1 MRLPTAA
8 LLFLGCGSAAFA
20 QVDPGY
26 WLPESKLFGATTVEH
41 VDPSGSHATYPMGVF
56 APRVARNS
64 VGDILIGESRDIG
77 VPSFIR
83 VLRAGVGEVA
93 PIGPL
98 GTIGNIYVDSTDHIW
113 IEEPMSFVTRRV
125 RRVSPAGV
133 TLFTTSPDVFVS
145 MGVNAQNE
153 YMCNAAAS
161 STSTII
167 RRVKPDGSI
176 VDLVV
181 PFKFTKGILA
191 PSGDIVCQNSGS
203 TVIRVVSPTGA
214 IRATFSLP
222 SLPASALAMEP
233 IGVLAMVTVSAPN
246 AITRFRLD
254 GVQLASVPLVGSG
267 SVNRFDPATDRTY
280 WLLRVHPVDAVT
292 VVQHIDYL
300 GRILESFTP
309 SFGDSFTSITAI
321 GDLTGAVRVSVNAPN
336 EDSDLDGFVNA
347 SELELGSDPLDAAS
361 VPPTIDVAVI
371 ATLPTVLK
379 FDLTD
384 AARPNQPYAVIAG
397 LSAGDGVPVNGNEP
411 APRIPLSMLDV
422 AQWIQ
427 SGGFTAAPLI
437 GVLDGAGTK
446 SFQLQVPHLPAGAF
460 AVRFTAITA
469 NPTGFIGGIAPAE
482 TVVLP

>member
-1 MRLPTAA
+1 MRIAA
-8 LLFLGCGSAAFA
+8 LACVAGLLAPLASA

-26 WLPESKLFGATTVEH
+26 WLPESKLFGTTTIEH
-41 VDPSGSHATYPMGVF
+41 IDPNGVHATYPMGVP
-56 APRVARNS
+56 APRLARNS
-64 VGDILIGESRDIG
+64 VGDILVGEARELG

-83 VLRAGVGEVA
+83 VLRAGVGE
-93 PIGPL
+93 IGQL
-98 GTIGNIYVDSTDHIW
+98 GPVGGIANLYTDATDHIW
-113 IEEPMSFVTRRV
+113 IEEPTSFVTRRA

-133 TLFTTSPDVFVS
+133 TLLMTAPDVFVS

-153 YMCNAAAS
+153 YVCHKAGPG
-161 STSTII
+161 TSTII
-167 RRVKPDGSI
+167 RRIKPDGSN
-176 VDLVV
+176 VDLTV
-181 PFKFTKGILA
+181 PFKFTRGILA
-191 PSGDIVCQNSGS
+191 PSGDIVCQNSGTS
-203 TVIRVVSPTGA
+203 LIRVVSPSGSVT
-214 IRATFSLP
+214 ATFSLP
-222 SLPASALAMEP
+222 GLPSSALAMEP
-233 IGVLAMVTVSAPN
+233 TGVLAAVTVAAPN
-246 AITRFRLD
+246 AIVRFRLD
-254 GVQLASVPLVGSG
+254 GVQLASIPLIGSEA
-267 SVNRFDPATDRTY
+267 VNRFDVATDRTY
-280 WLLRVHPVDAVT
+280 WLLRVHPVNAVT
-292 VVQHIDYL
+292 IVQHVDYL

-309 SFGDSFTSITAI
+309 AFGDSFTSISAG

-361 VPPTIDVAVI
+361 VPPTIDVSVI
-371 ATLPTVLK
+371 GTLPTVLQ

-397 LSAGDGVPVNGNEP
+397 LSAGDGVSVNGNEP

-437 GVLDGAGTK
+437 GVLDGAGSK

-469 NPTGFIGGIAPAE
+469 NPTGFVGGIAPAE

>member
-8 LLFLGCGSAAFA
+8 LLFVSCGSAAFA

-26 WLPESKLFGATTVEH
+26 WLPESKLFGTTTVEH
-41 VDPSGSHATYPMGVF
+41 VDPSGVHATYPMGVF

-83 VLRAGVGEVA
+83 VLRAGVGEVGQL
-93 PIGPL
+93 GPV

-113 IEEPMSFVTRRV
+113 IEEPVSFVTRRA

-133 TLFTTSPDVFVS
+133 TLLTSASDVFVS
-145 MGVNAQNE
+145 IGVNAKNE
-153 YMCNAAAS
+153 YVCSAAGS
-161 STSTII
+161 GTTSII
-167 RRVKPDGSI
+167 RRIKPDGSI
-176 VDLVV
+176 VDQTV
-181 PFKFTKGILA
+181 PFKFTRGILA
-191 PSGDIVCQNSGS
+191 PSGDIVCQSSGS
-203 TVIRVVSPTGA
+203 SLIRVLSPTGSVS
-214 IRATFSLP
+214 ATFSLP

-233 IGVLAMVTVSAPN
+233 TGVLAAVTVAAPN
-246 AITRFRLD
+246 SIVRYRLD
-254 GVQLASVPLVGSG
+254 GVQLPSIPLVGSEP
-267 SVNRFDPATDRTY
+267 VNRFEPATDRTY
-280 WLLRVHPVDAVT
+280 WLLRVHPVTSVT
-292 VVQHIDYL
+292 IVQHIDYL

-309 SFGDSFTSITAI
+309 AFGDSFTSISAI

-347 SELELGSDPLDAAS
+347 SELELGSDPLDPAS

-371 ATLPTVLK
+371 GTLPTVLQ

-397 LSAGDGVPVNGNEP
+397 LSAGAGVPVNGNEP

-437 GVLDGAGTK
+437 GLLDGAGLK